1 MRLTL
6 LSSAPRALKSRARVH
21 FHSNTME
28 TVAEIALHG
37 GKQLAPGAE
46 AFARLKLPEAALLLP
61 GDRFI
66 IRQFSPVV
74 TIGGGVVLDAA
85 PIPRMPEQESF
96 LQILAG
102 GDAEPNL
109 DGADRKARSR
119 RNIDGAAHCGNGM
132 EPEVS

>member
-6 LSSAPRALKSRARVH
+6 LPSAPRALKSRARVH

-46 AFARLKLPEAALLLP
+46 AFARLKLPEAAILLP

-66 IRQFSPVV
+66 IRQFSPVM
-74 TIGGGVVLDAA
+74 TIGGGRVLDAA
-85 PIPRMPEQESF
+85 PDSAHARTGSV
-96 LQILAG
+96 LADSG
-102 GDAEPNL
+102 RRRC
-109 DGADRKARSR
+109 RKAILRARVSR
-119 RNIDGAAHCGNGM
+119 RGPLGGSACRDSLLKPDG
-132 EPEVS
+132 P